1 LSANS
6 VMRGRLDAR
15 RTLKSLVADL
25 RIINTPIKDLPP
37 LVEVIFLES
46 MYFHSLSFRRINK
59 GLLSI
64 GHGKTSLF
72 HCLFK
77 KVEENRK
84 H

>member
-1 LSANS
+1 
-6 VMRGRLDAR
+6 MHEH
-15 RTLKSLVADL
+15 
-25 RIINTPIKDLPP
+25 IINTPIKDLPP

-64 GHGKTSLF
+64 GHGKQAFSLF
-72 HCLFK
+72 IQ

>member
-1 LSANS
+1 
-6 VMRGRLDAR
+6 MHEH
-15 RTLKSLVADL
+15 
-25 RIINTPIKDLPP
+25 IINTPIKDLPP
-37 LVEVIFLES
+37 LVEVIFKES
-46 MYFHSLSFRRINK
+46 MYFHSLSFRKINK

-77 KVEENRK
+77 KVEEKRK

>member
-1 LSANS
+1 
-6 VMRGRLDAR
+6 MHEH
-15 RTLKSLVADL
+15 
-25 RIINTPIKDLPP
+25 IINTPIKDLPP

-46 MYFHSLSFRRINK
+46 MYFHSLSFRKINK

-77 KVEENRK
+77 KVEENISIQGFGHLSTADSRPWQK
-84 H
+84 SE

>member
-1 LSANS
+1 
-6 VMRGRLDAR
+6 MHEH
-15 RTLKSLVADL
+15 
-25 RIINTPIKDLPP
+25 IINTPIKDLPP

-46 MYFHSLSFRRINK
+46 MYFHSLSFRKINK

-77 KVEENRK
+77 KLKKTENISIQGFGHLSTADSRPWQK
-84 H
+84 SE

>member
-1 LSANS
+1 
-6 VMRGRLDAR
+6 MQEH
-15 RTLKSLVADL
+15 
-25 RIINTPIKDLPP
+25 IINTPIKDLPP

-46 MYFHSLSFRRINK
+46 MYFH
-59 GLLSI
+59 
-64 GHGKTSLF
+64 GKTSLF

>member
-1 LSANS
+1 
-6 VMRGRLDAR
+6 
-15 RTLKSLVADL
+15 
-25 RIINTPIKDLPP
+25 
-37 LVEVIFLES
+37 VEVIFLES

>member
-1 LSANS
+1 
-6 VMRGRLDAR
+6 MHEH
-15 RTLKSLVADL
+15 
-25 RIINTPIKDLPP
+25 IINTPIKDLPP
-37 LVEVIFLES
+37 SGSDFLES

-77 KVEENRK
+77 KLKKTENISIQGFGHLSTTDSRPWQK
-84 H
+84 SE

>member
-1 LSANS
+1 
-6 VMRGRLDAR
+6 MHEH
-15 RTLKSLVADL
+15 
-25 RIINTPIKDLPP
+25 IINTPIKDLPP
-37 LVEVIFLES
+37 PVEVFFLES

>member
-1 LSANS
+1 
-6 VMRGRLDAR
+6 MQEH
-15 RTLKSLVADL
+15 
-25 RIINTPIKDLPP
+25 IINTPIKDLPP
-37 LVEVIFLES
+37 LVEVIF
-46 MYFHSLSFRRINK
+46 YFHSLSFRRINK

>member
-1 LSANS
+1 
-6 VMRGRLDAR
+6 MHEH
-15 RTLKSLVADL
+15 
-25 RIINTPIKDLPP
+25 IINTPIKDLPP

-72 HCLFK
+72 HCLP
-77 KVEENRK
+77 
-84 H
+84 

>member
-1 LSANS
+1 
-6 VMRGRLDAR
+6 MHEH
-15 RTLKSLVADL
+15 
-25 RIINTPIKDLPP
+25 IINTPIKDLPP

-77 KVEENRK
+77 KLKKTENISIQGFGHLSTTDSRPWQK
-84 H
+84 SE

>member
-1 LSANS
+1 
-6 VMRGRLDAR
+6 MHEH
-15 RTLKSLVADL
+15 
-25 RIINTPIKDLPP
+25 IINTYAYKGPSPP

>member
-1 LSANS
+1 
-6 VMRGRLDAR
+6 MQ
-15 RTLKSLVADL
+15 KH
-25 RIINTPIKDLPP
+25 INKYAYKGPSP

>member
-1 LSANS
+1 
-6 VMRGRLDAR
+6 MHEH
-15 RTLKSLVADL
+15 
-25 RIINTPIKDLPP
+25 IINTPIKGLPP
-37 LVEVIFLES
+37 LVEVIF
-46 MYFHSLSFRRINK
+46 FRIHVFPFIVIHKDVRINK

-64 GHGKTSLF
+64 GHRKTSLF

>member
-1 LSANS
+1 
-6 VMRGRLDAR
+6 MHEH
-15 RTLKSLVADL
+15 
-25 RIINTPIKDLPP
+25 IINTPIKDLPP

-46 MYFHSLSFRRINK
+46 MYFHSLS
-59 GLLSI
+59 I

>member
-1 LSANS
+1 
-6 VMRGRLDAR
+6 MHEH
-15 RTLKSLVADL
+15 
-25 RIINTPIKDLPP
+25 IINTPIKDLSPP
-37 LVEVIFLES
+37 SGSDFFRIH
-46 MYFHSLSFRRINK
+46 FHSLSFRRINK